1 MSYLHCTQV
10 LNEDSLNSVNYECN
24 DDRRTEQI
32 ETSTIRDSSV
42 KTLHRYLDIQVSSI
56 NVGYFAARHTYK
68 AEIFATSADG
78 VRSDIESASFDT
90 SKYCFKSRMIVE
102 KLIIAF
108 MVYDFVAGTAAQIGA
123 LGESTTSVSAVEI
136 RDLPSAAPTASKS
149 TDTPVIP
156 EPSPQDNP
164 GVLNSEMLLAIR
176 NARL

>member
-1 MSYLHCTQV
+1 MVSMNDVTISWGEVDGAISYHVTVSETDTNTQ
-10 LNEDSLNSVNYECN
+10 LRSYALKAPSAG
-24 DDRRTEQI
+24 RI
-32 ETSTIRDSSV
+32 
-42 KTLHRYLDIQVSSI
+42 LSI
-56 NVGYFAARHTYK
+56 NVGYLAARHTYK

-78 VRSDIESASFDT
+78 VRSDTESASFDT

-108 MVYDFVAGTAAQIGA
+108 MVYDFVAGTEAQIGA

-149 TDTPVIP
+149 TDTPVTP

-164 GVLNSEMLLAIR
+164 GVLNSGMLLAIR